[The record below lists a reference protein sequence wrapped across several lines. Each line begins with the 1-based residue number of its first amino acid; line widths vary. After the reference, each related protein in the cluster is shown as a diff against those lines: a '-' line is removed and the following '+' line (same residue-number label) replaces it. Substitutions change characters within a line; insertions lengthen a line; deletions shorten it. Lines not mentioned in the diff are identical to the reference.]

1 MVKDTKLYDILE
13 VPPDASDSEIKKAY
27 RKLALKYHPDK
38 NPNTADKF
46 KEIGHAFEI
55 LSDREKRDIYDQ
67 LGEEGLANDGGM
79 GGMSAED
86 LFSSFF
92 GGNVFGG
99 GRSRQGPRKGKN
111 LKHVLKVSLEDL
123 YLGKTSKLSLNKNVI
138 CSKCEG
144 RGGKEGAVK
153 KCSNCNGTGVRVLL
167 RTLGPMVQQIQQ
179 PCDTCGGEGEI
190 IKDKDKCKNCSG
202 KKIVSERKVLE
213 VHIDKGMKNGQE
225 ITFAGEADQSPGVE
239 PGDVIIQIE
248 EKSHDRFQR
257 RGNDLYYTAKINL
270 LTALAGGQFAIKHL
284 DERYLVVNIEPGEV
298 IKPGQL
304 KAIRHHGMPSQ
315 RFHEP
320 GTLYIQF
327 DIEFPPSNWVDK
339 QVIMS
344 LEKILPPRPELD
356 TPKDAMIEDV
366 ELTTMNDDEQRRS
379 ASNHMANGEDEDEG
393 HGPSVQCA
401 QQ

>member
-1 MVKDTKLYDILE
+1 MVKDTKFYDVLE
-13 VPPDASDSEIKKAY
+13 VPPNATDSEIKKAY

-67 LGEEGLANDGGM
+67 FGEEGLSNDGGM

-99 GRSRQGPRKGKN
+99 RGTRHGPRKGKP
-111 LKHVLKVSLEDL
+111 LKHVLKVSLEDI
-123 YLGKTSKLSLNKNVI
+123 YLGKTTKLSLNKNVI
-138 CSKCEG
+138 CPKCEG

-153 KCSNCNGTGVRVLL
+153 QCTTCKGSGVKVSL

-179 PCDTCGGEGEI
+179 SCDACNGEGEI
-190 IKDKDKCKNCSG
+190 IKEKDKCKHCSG
-202 KKIVSERKVLE
+202 KKIVNERKVLE

-225 ITFAGEADQSPGVE
+225 ITFSGEADQSPGIE

-257 RGNDLYYTAKINL
+257 RGDDLYYTAKINL

-284 DERYLVVNIEPGEV
+284 DERYLVVNIEAGEV
-298 IKPGQL
+298 IKPDQL
-304 KAIRHHGMPSQ
+304 KAIRHHGMPSY
-315 RFHEP
+315 RHHDF
-320 GTLYIQF
+320 GTLFVKF

-339 QVIMS
+339 QVIMT
-344 LEKILPPRPELD
+344 LENILPSRPELAI
-356 TPKDAMIEDV
+356 PENAMTEDV
-366 ELTTMNDDEQRRS
+366 ELTTMNDEQQRS
-379 ASNHMANGEDEDEG
+379 ASNHMANGEEEEEG

>member
-1 MVKDTKLYDILE
+1 
-13 VPPDASDSEIKKAY
+13 
-27 RKLALKYHPDK
+27 
-38 NPNTADKF
+38 
-46 KEIGHAFEI
+46 
-55 LSDREKRDIYDQ
+55 
-67 LGEEGLANDGGM
+67 M

-111 LKHVLKVSLEDL
+111 LKHVLKVTLEDL

-298 IKPGQL
+298 IKPGKLQ
-304 KAIRHHGMPSQ
+304 
-315 RFHEP
+315 
-320 GTLYIQF
+320 
-327 DIEFPPSNWVDK
+327 
-339 QVIMS
+339 
-344 LEKILPPRPELD
+344 
-356 TPKDAMIEDV
+356 
-366 ELTTMNDDEQRRS
+366 
-379 ASNHMANGEDEDEG
+379 
-393 HGPSVQCA
+393 
-401 QQ
+401 

>member
-1 MVKDTKLYDILE
+1 MKL
-13 VPPDASDSEIKKAY
+13 
-27 RKLALKYHPDK
+27 LK
-38 NPNTADKF
+38 T
-46 KEIGHAFEI
+46 
-55 LSDREKRDIYDQ
+55 
-67 LGEEGLANDGGM
+67 
-79 GGMSAED
+79 
-86 LFSSFF
+86 
-92 GGNVFGG
+92 
-99 GRSRQGPRKGKN
+99 
-111 LKHVLKVSLEDL
+111 
-123 YLGKTSKLSLNKNVI
+123 KTS
-138 CSKCEG
+138 
-144 RGGKEGAVK
+144 VK
-153 KCSNCNGTGVRVLL
+153 I
-167 RTLGPMVQQIQQ
+167 VQV
-179 PCDTCGGEGEI
+179 
-190 IKDKDKCKNCSG
+190 

-356 TPKDAMIEDV
+356 TPPDAMIEDV